1 MEQISAQAI
10 IIDGHDLTAIKMQM
24 DNLQAEITT
33 VRNSIKQGSVKFIA
47 DNIEIALKVVA
58 AMQEANEEEC
68 DDDEDADGEDV
79 KQLKITAF
87 AQVAYDALSYV
98 QFVSEVSGVRYSLP
112 HYETSY
118 CNGDG
123 NPITSIIDEGFDTL
137 NTTRDHP
144 LDKLYNLCESME
156 SDVQEWNSSYC

>member
-1 MEQISAQAI
+1 MEQTSAQAI

-47 DNIEIALKVVA
+47 DNIEIALKAVA

-68 DDDEDADGEDV
+68 DDDEDADAEDV
-79 KQLKITAF
+79 KQLKIKTF
-87 AQVAYDALSYV
+87 SQIAYDALSHV
-98 QFVSEVSGVRYSLP
+98 KFVSEVSGVSYSLP
-112 HYETSY
+112 HGGSSY

-123 NPITSIIDEGFDTL
+123 EPISSILDEEFDV
-137 NTTRDHP
+137 P
-144 LDKLYNLCESME
+144 YGDKKSSLSELYYLVSDME
-156 SDVQEWNSSYC
+156 IDVQEWNSSYC